1 MGGALSHPQTLA
13 RGMVTEIEHPLYG
26 TMPIVNTP
34 FVMSEA
40 PRHIQGPAPF
50 LGQHNAEV
58 IAQHLGYD
66 DGRIDQLTQT
76 GVLFEE
82 ERIKKLRQQGVI

>member
-1 MGGALSHPQTLA
+1 MSEGQTYDALLA
-13 RGMVTEIEHPLYG
+13 GIKVLDFIH
-26 TMPIVNTP
+26 
-34 FVMSEA
+34 VMSEA

-66 DGRIDQLTQT
+66 DKHINQ
-76 GVLFEE
+76 FN
-82 ERIKKLRQQGVI
+82 